1 MATAEILLTE
11 DQRLEFTQIPQ
22 NISEYEIAKYYTFST
37 YDIDIINKHRR
48 DYNRLGFAVQLAL
61 LRNPGWSLISINNIP
76 ESVLDYISEQIKV
89 SPKELELYAQREN
102 TRLEHL
108 QEIRELY
115 GFKNYTDQHTQ
126 CLIKTLLPYAIEND
140 NVINLIKLSINE
152 IRRQKVIL
160 PGITTLEK
168 VVSEVISKADEEF
181 IEIVN
186 NSITSEQKYKLDMLI
201 NAQTEDSKTKL
212 GWLKED
218 QGHSSPKAFAQVIE
232 RLELIRSLQLE
243 LIIVG
248 LHPNRI
254 RQLSRLGSKY
264 EPFSLRRFEEKK
276 RYSILALYLYELSQN
291 LIDKAI
297 EIHDRQINILLS
309 KGRKKQEEL
318 QKQNGKSLNEKI
330 VEYIDIGAALIKAR
344 DENLDPFKTLESVM
358 PWSKLVESVDEA
370 KKLARPVSY
379 DYLDLLDSRYSHL
392 RRYTPILVKHLKFNS
407 TNNASKPLIEAINV
421 LNDMNENGNR
431 KVPEGAPTDFI
442 SNRWNKCLYEK
453 DGSLNR
459 HYYEIATLSELKN
472 RIRSGDVSV
481 EGSKNFKDFE
491 EYLIPHDEWNTV
503 KKTGTRLAVNLDVRE
518 YLQERIESLNS
529 RLKWFSKNID
539 KLDGVAIENSK
550 IHIDK
555 LEKDTPPEAVLL
567 SQKLYK
573 MMPRIKLPDLLLE
586 VSKWTDFDRNF
597 IHASSGHIAKDEEK
611 TILMA
616 ALMAMGTNIGLS
628 KMADSTPGISYRQ
641 MANAAQWRLYDDAM
655 KKAQST
661 LVNYHNKLFLSAF
674 WGDGST
680 SSSDG
685 MRVQVG
691 VSSLHADANPHYGTG
706 KGATM
711 YRFVS
716 DQFSTFY
723 TKVINTNARDA
734 VHVIDGLLY
743 HETDLNIEEHYTD
756 TAGYTDQVFGLSHLL
771 GFRFAPRIRDI
782 SEIKL
787 YCSGKAS
794 EYPKIESILNGQI
807 KTKTIEENFDDVLRM
822 AHSIREG
829 NVTGSLIMGKIG
841 SYARQNALATA
852 LREMGRIEKT
862 IFILDYITNESL
874 RRRIQRG
881 LNKGEAM
888 NGFARA
894 IFFGKRGEFRE
905 RELQDQ
911 LQRASALNILINAI
925 SIWNTTYLQKAIDH
939 LKQNDAFDESL
950 LKHISPLGWEHIN
963 LLGEY
968 NFDVKNILESDE
980 LRPLNINNP

>member
-1 MATAEILLTE
+1 M
-11 DQRLEFTQIPQ
+11 
-22 NISEYEIAKYYTFST
+22 
-37 YDIDIINKHRR
+37 
-48 DYNRLGFAVQLAL
+48 
-61 LRNPGWSLISINNIP
+61 
-76 ESVLDYISEQIKV
+76 
-89 SPKELELYAQREN
+89 
-102 TRLEHL
+102 
-108 QEIRELY
+108 
-115 GFKNYTDQHTQ
+115 
-126 CLIKTLLPYAIEND
+126 
-140 NVINLIKLSINE
+140 
-152 IRRQKVIL
+152 
-160 PGITTLEK
+160 
-168 VVSEVISKADEEF
+168 
-181 IEIVN
+181 
-186 NSITSEQKYKLDMLI
+186 
-201 NAQTEDSKTKL
+201 
-212 GWLKED
+212 
-218 QGHSSPKAFAQVIE
+218 
-232 RLELIRSLQLE
+232 
-243 LIIVG
+243 
-248 LHPNRI
+248 HPNRI

-330 VEYIDIGAALIKAR
+330 IHYIDIGAALIKAR
-344 DENLDPFKTLESVM
+344 DENLDPFKILDSVM

-379 DYLDLLDSRYSHL
+379 DYLDLLDSRYNQL

-407 TNNASKPLIEAINV
+407 TNNASKPLIEA
-421 LNDMNENGNR
+421 LNILNNMNENGNR
-431 KVPEGAPTDFI
+431 KVPEDAPTDFI

-453 DGSLNR
+453 DGSIYR

-539 KLDGVAIENSK
+539 TLDGVAIENSK

-597 IHASSGHIAKDEEK
+597 IHASSGHIAKGEEK

-661 LVNYHNKLFLSAF
+661 LVNYHHKLFLSAF

-685 MRVQVG
+685 MRVQIG
-691 VSSLHADANPHYGTG
+691 VSSLHADTNPHYGTG

-925 SIWNTTYLQKAIDH
+925 SIWNTIYLQKAIDH
-939 LKQNDAFDESL
+939 LKQSYTFDESL

>member
-1 MATAEILLTE
+1 MTTAEILLTE

-22 NISEYEIAKYYTFST
+22 NISEYEIAKYYTFSS
-37 YDIDIINKHRR
+37 YDLDIINKHRK

-61 LRNPGWSLISINNIP
+61 LINPGWSFSVSDSIP
-76 ESVLDYISEQIKV
+76 ESVLTYISEQIKV
-89 SPKELELYAQREN
+89 SPTELEFYGQREN

-108 QEIRELY
+108 QEIREIY
-115 GFKNYTDQHTQ
+115 GFKSYTHEDSKS
-126 CLIKTLLPYAIEND
+126 LIQNLLPYAIEND
-140 NVINLIKLSINE
+140 NVINLMKLTINQIKM
-152 IRRQKVIL
+152 QKIIL
-160 PGITTLEK
+160 PGITTIEK
-168 VVSEVISKADEEF
+168 VVSEVISKADQEF
-181 IEIVN
+181 ITMVN
-186 NSITSEQKYKLDMLI
+186 DSITSEQKHKLDMLI
-201 NAQTEDSKTKL
+201 DSKEDGKTKL

-218 QGHSSPKAFAQVIE
+218 QGHSSPKAFSEVIK
-232 RLELIRSLQLE
+232 RLELIRNLNINLN
-243 LIIVG
+243 IVS

-254 RQLSRLGSKY
+254 RQFSRLGSKY
-264 EPFSLRRFEEKK
+264 DPSSLRRFEEKK
-276 RYSILALYLYELSQN
+276 RHAILVLFLYELSQS
-291 LIDKAI
+291 LTDKAV

-330 VEYIDIGAALIKAR
+330 IHYVDIGAALIKAK
-344 DENLDPFKTLESVM
+344 DENLDPFKALESVM
-358 PWSKLVESVDEA
+358 SWDALIDSVEEA

-379 DYLDLLDSRYSHL
+379 DYLDLLDSRYNYL
-392 RRYTPILVKHLKFNS
+392 RKYTPVLVKHLKFNS
-407 TNNASKPLIEAINV
+407 TNNASKSLIEAIDI
-421 LNDMNENGNR
+421 LNTMNKNRNR
-431 KVPEGAPTDFI
+431 KVPDDSSTDFI
-442 SNRWNKCLYEK
+442 PKRWNKCLYEK
-453 DGSLNR
+453 DGSINR
-459 HYYEIATLSELKN
+459 HYYEMATLTELKN
-472 RIRSGDVSV
+472 RIRSGDISV

-491 EYLIPHDEWNTV
+491 EYLISNDEWNVV
-503 KKTGTRLAVNLDVRE
+503 KKSGTRLAVSLNVNE
-518 YLQERIESLNS
+518 YLQERTESLSS
-529 RLKWFSKNID
+529 RLKWFSNNIN
-539 KLDGVAIENSK
+539 KLDGLTIENSR
-550 IHIDK
+550 IHIDR
-555 LEKDTPPEAVLL
+555 LEKNTPTEAILL
-567 SQKLYK
+567 SQKLYQ

-586 VSKWTDFDRNF
+586 VSKWTGFDRNF
-597 IHASSGHIAKDEEK
+597 IHASSEHIAKGKEK
-611 TILMA
+611 TIVIA
-616 ALMAMGTNIGLS
+616 ALMAMGTNIGLT
-628 KMADSTPGISYRQ
+628 KMALSTPEITYRQ
-641 MANAAQWRLYDDAM
+641 LANTAQWRLYDDAM
-655 KKAQST
+655 KKAQAT
-661 LVNYHNKLFLSAF
+661 LVNYHHKLFLSTF

-685 MRVQVG
+685 MRIQVG
-691 VSSLHADANPHYGTG
+691 VSSLQADMNPHYGSG
-706 KGATM
+706 KGVTM

-723 TKVINTNARDA
+723 TKVINTNTRDA

-782 SEIKL
+782 SDVKL
-787 YCSGKAS
+787 YCTNKAS
-794 EYPKIESILNGQI
+794 EYPEIESILNGKI
-807 KTKTIEENFDDVLRM
+807 NTKVIEESFDDVLRM
-822 AHSIREG
+822 THSIREG

-841 SYARQNALATA
+841 SYSRQNALATS

-888 NGFARA
+888 NGLARA

-939 LKQNDAFDESL
+939 LKQSDDFDESL

-968 NFDVKNILESDE
+968 HFDVKNILESDE